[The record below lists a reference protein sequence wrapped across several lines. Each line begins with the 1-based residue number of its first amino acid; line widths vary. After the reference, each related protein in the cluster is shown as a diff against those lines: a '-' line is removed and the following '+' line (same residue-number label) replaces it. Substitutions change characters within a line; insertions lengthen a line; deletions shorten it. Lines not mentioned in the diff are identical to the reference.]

1 MATVTLD
8 TNLVDDQQ
16 LLDAAC
22 AAGFQVAH
30 TTVTDRELS
39 GSGVTAVDGRR
50 AALYETGVVGE
61 SIVGLFVV
69 GSKGEAINFEQ
80 LIEIISNGSFPRGE
94 KRKALTEGQRR
105 QVRDAMIFCTHVR
118 EKRDIFVTNDRK
130 GFINDGRRE
139 LLEQRFATKIHTPE
153 EFLLICDAN
162 RLNKNV

>member
-1 MATVTLD
+1 MTTVTLD
-8 TNLVDDQQ
+8 TNLVDDQH
-16 LLDAAC
+16 LLVAAC

-69 GSKGEAINFEQ
+69 GSKAEAVNFEE
-80 LIEIISNGSFPRGE
+80 LLEIISCGSFPRGE
-94 KRKALTEGQRR
+94 KRKNLTEGQRR
-105 QVRDAMIFCTHVR
+105 QVRDAMIFCTHAR
-118 EKRDIFVTNDRK
+118 EKRDIFVTNDQK

-139 LLEQRFATKIHTPE
+139 FLEQRFGTTIRTAE
-153 EFLLICDAN
+153 EFFSICDAT
-162 RLNKNV
+162 RLKKNV